1 MKKRIT
7 IEGNGNQ
14 APYGVGEIINDFAD
28 TDAGL
33 KKAMRAAAYWYNP
46 ATIRDAD
53 GDIVELDWDVV
64 RNSDRGYTMS
74 WGLQISTI

>member
-7 IEGNGNQ
+7 IKGTGLQ
-14 APYGVGEIINDFAD
+14 APYGIGELIADFAN

-64 RNSDRGYTMS
+64 RDSDRGYVET
-74 WGLQISTI
+74 